1 MAVKAMHAAPTVNL
15 APSSTTGGFTTT
27 FQAGGSPVDIAA
39 SDALISSPGSP
50 TLAGMTV
57 TINAPPDG
65 ASEIL
70 AADTSNT
77 SITSSPPGNVLMLT
91 GVADT
96 ATYQT
101 VLERITY
108 KDTASSPTS
117 GSRTISVV
125 VNDGTAGSA
134 AATATVKIGVSL
146 AAAADAALSQT
157 NNWLAS

>member
-1 MAVKAMHAAPTVNL
+1 
-15 APSSTTGGFTTT
+15 
-27 FQAGGSPVDIAA
+27 
-39 SDALISSPGSP
+39 
-50 TLAGMTV
+50 MTV